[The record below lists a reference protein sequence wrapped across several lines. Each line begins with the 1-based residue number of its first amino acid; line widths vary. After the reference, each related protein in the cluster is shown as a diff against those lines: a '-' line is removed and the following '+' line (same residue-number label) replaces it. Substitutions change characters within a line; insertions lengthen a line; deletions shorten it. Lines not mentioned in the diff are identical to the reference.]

1 MTSPASWACSSSG
14 YALGMRVEVL
24 SFEGCPNAEAAV
36 GLVREVAS
44 EVGVEPDLV
53 VVDVEDAAAAERL
66 GFLGSPTVRV
76 DGRDVETGADGR
88 EQFAYSCR
96 VYRSASGLS
105 GLPERAWVAAALR
118 AASR

>member
-1 MTSPASWACSSSG
+1 MSG

-24 SFEGCPNAEAAV
+24 SFEGCPNAKAAV

-53 VVDVEDAAAAERL
+53 VVDVHDAAAAERL

-76 DGRDVETGADGR
+76 DGRDVEPGADRR
-88 EQFAYSCR
+88 EEFAYSCR

-105 GLPERAWVAAALR
+105 GLPERAWIAAALR